1 MNMHRTLD
9 RLYYGAFLLL
19 AVCLPLPIPITSAAI
34 VIFGLAWILMDNF
47 NDKWH
52 RLQTAWPVWLFA
64 ALYGAYLIGLLW
76 THDQEQGWFIME
88 KLLPLVILPVVIGS
102 SPAFTEKQCGRIE
115 LGFIFSCLAIAFLS
129 LGSDFYYLFSQPV
142 QQTNFD
148 PVSNQS
154 FHSLNPGTTNIW
166 QTFSYISFGQR
177 FDLHPTYFSMYV
189 VQCIVLLYKS
199 HFRMSGKWKLVIAGC
214 LTGILILLSSRMGIL
229 VYVLTVVLIIF
240 DAYFSKSRPLQ
251 GIVLTSL
258 FLGFMVTSTFLL
270 PVSRYR
276 VWQEPAQT
284 EFTVKTNPQTWNSVN
299 LRLVEWSAT
308 WDVIANNWMFGTG
321 AGDFYGELDKSYNGT
336 GLDVVYR
343 EFGAHNQYLQ
353 TIASTG
359 VVGLTFLIAL
369 LAICFSQGLYRRS
382 LTLAL
387 FVLSFSLF
395 CMTES
400 TLERQKGIVYLG
412 FFSSYF
418 LFASP
423 EKSIQ

>member
-1 MNMHRTLD
+1 MNMHLTLD
-9 RLYYGAFLLL
+9 RPYYGAFLLL

-47 NDKWH
+47 SDKWH
-52 RLQTAWPVWLFA
+52 RLQSAWPVWLFA
-64 ALYGAYLIGLLW
+64 ALYGAYLLGLLW
-76 THDQEQGWFIME
+76 THDKTQGWFIME
-88 KLLPLVILPVVIGS
+88 KLLPLVVLPIIIGS
-102 SPAFTEKQCGRIE
+102 SPSFTEKQCGRIE
-115 LGFIFSCLAIAFLS
+115 LGFIFSCLAISLLS
-129 LGSDFYYLFSQPV
+129 LGSDFYHLFSEPV
-142 QQTNFD
+142 QQANFD

-154 FHSLNPGTTNIW
+154 FHAFNPGIGNRW
-166 QTFSYISFGQR
+166 QSFSYINFGQR

-189 VQCIVLLYKS
+189 VQCIVLLHKS
-199 HFRMSGKWKLVIAGC
+199 HFRMNRTWKFVLAGC
-214 LTGILILLSSRMGIL
+214 FTVILILLSSRMGIL
-229 VYVLTVVLIIF
+229 VYALAVILIIF
-240 DAYFSKSRPLQ
+240 DVYISKRRPLQ
-251 GIVLTSL
+251 GILLTTL
-258 FLGFMVTSTFLL
+258 FLGFMVTATFLL

-284 EFTVKTNPQTWNSVN
+284 AIALKMHPVWNSVN

-308 WDVIANNWMFGTG
+308 WDVISHNWVLGTG
-321 AGDFYGELDKSYNGT
+321 AGDFYDELDKAYDGT
-336 GLDVVYR
+336 NLDMVYR

-353 TIASTG
+353 TVASTG
-359 VVGLTFLIAL
+359 VIGLTFLIAL
-369 LAICFSQGLYRRS
+369 LAICFSQGLFRRS
-382 LTLAL
+382 LTLSL

-418 LFASP
+418 LFATP